1 MMRTILFDFDG
12 VIADTEPIHYSALK
26 RILAD
31 LDITLT
37 EADYYASYLGFDDR
51 GCFTAALES
60 NHRTYQPALITELVD
75 RKARVYLDVIRQQL
89 TIFPGVRDLVRAA
102 AADYPL
108 AIVSGA
114 LRQEI
119 ELILERAGIRTLFR
133 HITSAENV
141 ARGKPDP
148 EGFLH
153 ALAALNRDR
162 SGSSLTPADCL
173 VIEDSLPG
181 IRGAHAAGMKVLA
194 VANTHTVQDLH
205 EADAITHSLEQVN
218 LSELRHRLWK
228 PSSQQSMVIGHL
240 GGANS
245 K

>member
-1 MMRTILFDFDG
+1 MRAILFDFDG

-26 RILAD
+26 QILAD

-37 EADYYASYLGFDDR
+37 ETDYYASYLGFDDR
-51 GCFTAALES
+51 GCFKAALES
-60 NHRTYQPALITELVD
+60 NHRPHQPSLIVELVD
-75 RKARVYLDVIRQQL
+75 RKAKVYLEVIRQQL
-89 TIFPGVRDLVRAA
+89 TIFPGVRELVHAA

-119 ELILERAGIRTLFR
+119 ELILERAGIRPLFQ
-133 HITSAENV
+133 HITSAEDI

-148 EGFLH
+148 EGFFH
-153 ALAALNRDR
+153 ALAALNRGR
-162 SGSSLTPADCL
+162 SGPSITPADCL

-181 IRGAHAAGMKVLA
+181 IRAAHAAGMKVLA

-205 EADAITHSLEQVN
+205 EADAITHSLEQVD
-218 LSELRHRLWK
+218 LVELHERLWK
-228 PSSQQSMVIGHL
+228 
-240 GGANS
+240 
-245 K
+245 